1 MIAAGAA
8 TPEFV
13 EQIKAREASFKL
25 VLEPLCSYCDPAG
38 KGTNTQ
44 TARSEFDLFAR
55 SELRPVGKTS
65 TVRDGCVRIMDLL
78 ADKER
83 PLIVASRCK
92 GLVRALSQ
100 VKPKRSDHKV
110 YEKRELFAHPID
122 ALRYLLVNV
131 VPDADQRVSW
141 DANAPSSFET
151 EEEAGQRSLM
161 AGPQVVPSGADE
173 LESDPSCWSVPGGG
187 P

>member
-13 EQIKAREASFKL
+13 EQIKAREASL
-25 VLEPLCSYCDPAG
+25 ATILEPLCSYCDPAG
-38 KGTNTQ
+38 KGTNAQ
-44 TARSEFDLFAR
+44 TARSELNLFAR

-161 AGPQVVPSGADE
+161 AGPQVVPSGRR
-173 LESDPSCWSVPGGG
+173 
-187 P
+187 